1 MTTHPRFPFSLR
13 WMAGIAAGLCAAP
26 LLAQSPASAPLSAP
40 SAPSA
45 PMTAGPADA
54 GKMTI
59 EVQRSR
65 TEQARNQAASCAVCH
80 GPDGGPPAD
89 SPVPRLAGRPQA
101 ELVELMLNFKNGKRP
116 GTVMPQIAKGYSDT
130 EIIAIAAWFADQK

>member
-1 MTTHPRFPFSLR
+1 MT
-13 WMAGIAAGLCAAP
+13 
-26 LLAQSPASAPLSAP
+26 SA
-40 SAPSA
+40 
-45 PMTAGPADA
+45 PADA

-80 GPDGGPPAD
+80 GPDGRPPAD

-116 GTVMPQIAKGYSDT
+116 GTVMPQIANGYSDT
-130 EIIAIAAWFADQK
+130 EIIAISAWFADQK

>member
-1 MTTHPRFPFSLR
+1 MTTLSRFPISLR

-26 LLAQSPASAPLSAP
+26 LLAQPPASAP
-40 SAPSA
+40 APSA
-45 PMTAGPADA
+45 PMTSGPADA

-80 GPDGGPPAD
+80 GPDGHPPAD

-130 EIIAIAAWFADQK
+130 EIIAISAWFADQK

>member
-1 MTTHPRFPFSLR
+1 MKALLRLPISLR
-13 WMAGIAAGLCAAP
+13 WMAGFAAGLCATP
-26 LLAQSPASAPLSAP
+26 LLAQSPASAPMTSA
-40 SAPSA
+40 
-45 PMTAGPADA
+45 PADA

-80 GPDGGPPAD
+80 GPDGRPPAD

-116 GTVMPQIAKGYSDT
+116 GTVMPQIANGYSDT
-130 EIIAIAAWFADQK
+130 EIIAISAWFADQK